1 MSTEDWGV
9 TLVTAAAIPATLSV
23 ILYMLTAP
31 WYRTAFGR
39 AYVIDGLSILALL
52 DIALIVH
59 WTHWIPPEPFVLS
72 LYALIAVGQW
82 LQLGAVIHYQILKR
96 RDT

>member
-9 TLVTAAAIPATLSV
+9 FFVTAAAIPATLSV
-23 ILYMLTAP
+23 ILYAFFAP

-39 AYVIDGLSILALL
+39 AYVIDGLSIMALL
-52 DIALIVH
+52 DLALIVH
-59 WTHWIPPEPFVLS
+59 WTHWVPPDHFILG

-96 RDT
+96 RDG